1 MEKPATRASPE
12 EGGNSVVSILMVV
25 VLPAPLEP
33 SRAKTSPALTERVT
47 ASTAVNVPKR
57 RVRSLISR
65 TMSLIGI
72 ISSAT
77 FQRLSPVRRPDT
89 CGRKGST
96 RCHKRCKRHRSNT
109 SLPPRIPDRD
119 PPAGTRSRRMRSA
132 DTPCRTRGWASGTSV
147 DCRKKDRRCS
157 EEYSNRHNLRAATRC
172 DAGLTIVERDPAAMC
187 YAPATRP
194 GFAIPSA
201 VATRLPAAGY
211 AAVAVVAVP
220 AAVAAAVAESVGPA
234 VAAVVERVAP
244 AAVAVASAVAV
255 AVGPAVAA
263 VVGRAL
269 PAAVGVASAVAVAV
283 GPAVAAVVERALPA
297 AAAVASAVAVAVG
310 PAVAA
315 VVERALPAAVGV
327 ASAVAVAVGP
337 AVAAVVERALP
348 AAAAVAFAAAV
359 AVAVERVSPAAAPAV
374 ASQAACLVYPAA
386 RAKG

>member
-132 DTPCRTRGWASGTSV
+132 DTPYRTRGWASGTSV

-172 DAGLTIVERDPAAMC
+172 D
-187 YAPATRP
+187 APATRP

-297 AAAVASAVAVAVG
+297 AAAVASAVAVSGGA
-310 PAVAA
+310 AVAA
-315 VVERALPAAVGV
+315 VVERAVPAAVVV